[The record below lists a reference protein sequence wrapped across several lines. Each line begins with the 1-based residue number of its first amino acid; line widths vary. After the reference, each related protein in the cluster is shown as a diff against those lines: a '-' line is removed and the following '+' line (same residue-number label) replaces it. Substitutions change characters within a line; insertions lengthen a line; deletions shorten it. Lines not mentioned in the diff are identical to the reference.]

1 MQLAPSPYLAN
12 IIKHYLV
19 LESDY
24 DRQLNYRLFSDGNPG
39 IVFYFKTPL
48 MQYTPDH
55 IKVHTHPRSFIY
67 GQLTQY
73 QDLVSAGRLSMLV
86 VVLQPYGIYALSRIA
101 ANELNDSVVNLNELF
116 GIEATCL
123 EDEVLSAIDTKN
135 RINFI
140 EGFLFKKLASV
151 HYPDKVLSGALKM
164 INDHKGNIS
173 ITNLL
178 DVLPVTERQL
188 ERKFKDYIGISPKRF
203 TDTVRLQYFLKLLQ
217 SHPSN
222 SKIADAVYERGYYD
236 QAHLNNY
243 FKRSIGITP
252 SQYKSNS
259 LLAINFMQIPKLF

>member
-12 IIKHYLV
+12 IIKHYLI

-24 DRQLNYRLFSDGNPG
+24 DKQLNYRLFSDGNPG

-48 MQYTPDH
+48 MQYTCDH
-55 IKVHTHPRSFIY
+55 LKVYTHPRSFIY

-86 VVLQPYGIYALSRIA
+86 VVLQPYGIYALSGVA
-101 ANELNDSVVNLNELF
+101 AAELNDSVVNLNELF
-116 GIEATCL
+116 GFEATCL
-123 EDEVLSAIDTKN
+123 EEQVLSAIDTKS
-135 RINFI
+135 RISFI
-140 EGFLFKKLASV
+140 ESVLFKKLAGV
-151 HYPDKVLSGALKM
+151 HYPDRVLSGALKM

-173 ITNLL
+173 IANLL
-178 DVLPVTERQL
+178 NVLPVTERQL

-203 TDTVRLQYFLKLLQ
+203 TDTVRLQHFLKLLQ

-222 SKIADAVYERGYYD
+222 SKIADVVYERGYYD

-243 FKRSIGITP
+243 FKRNIGITP
-252 SQYKSNS
+252 SQYKSNN
-259 LLAINFMQIPKLF
+259 LLAINFMQT